1 MNYPRR
7 EGELVQLEV
16 SEVCVDDVLNDLT
29 NLSLT
34 EQVDTEWRSLQ

>member
-1 MNYPRR
+1 
-7 EGELVQLEV
+7 V

-34 EQVDTEWRSLQ
+34 EQVDAEWRSLQ